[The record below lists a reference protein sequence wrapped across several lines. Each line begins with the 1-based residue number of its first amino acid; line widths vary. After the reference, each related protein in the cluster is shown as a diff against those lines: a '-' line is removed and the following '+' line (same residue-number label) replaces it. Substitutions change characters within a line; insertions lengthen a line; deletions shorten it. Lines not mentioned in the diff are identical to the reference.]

1 MDNTQMS
8 QFQNG
13 TTGATMT
20 QMPPVAGQSSTVGPL
35 PMVQQ
40 VEIKPVQKKDIA
52 GLVKTIVI
60 VILSLALVTFIGL
73 FIWIYIQYSDAR
85 ADVEG
90 EINLAVASA
99 KDEQST
105 KMEAEFLEREK
116 YPYKTFSG
124 PVDYGQLS
132 FEYPKTWSLYIEAD
146 ASKGGDYKA
155 YMNPGQV
162 DPITNTTVNAL
173 RVTILDKAFD
183 SVVEGYQKELTK
195 KDATLSM
202 ESVTINGVTAN
213 RYTGIIPGTQFQG
226 YIVVFKIRDKTAV
239 LQTDSVLF
247 ADDFNKL
254 IETIKFNA

>member
-1 MDNTQMS
+1 MS

-13 TTGATMT
+13 MAGASGA
-20 QMPPVAGQSSTVGPL
+20 QMPPVAGQGSTTGPL

-40 VEIKPVQKKDIA
+40 VEVKPVQKKDIA

-73 FIWIYIQYSDAR
+73 FIWMYIQYSDAR

-132 FEYPKTWSLYIEAD
+132 FEYPKTWNLYIEAD

-162 DPITNTTVNAL
+162 EPITNTTVNAL